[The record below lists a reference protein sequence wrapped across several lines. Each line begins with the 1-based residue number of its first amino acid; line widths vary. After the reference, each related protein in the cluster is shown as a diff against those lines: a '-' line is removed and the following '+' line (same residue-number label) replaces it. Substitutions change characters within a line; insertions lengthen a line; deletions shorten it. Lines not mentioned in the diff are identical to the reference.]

1 MFESL
6 FEGFKYMENGTKQ
19 GIIFAIGMAGYY
31 LVRRLTAAANNAPA
45 EKRVNK
51 KSGGKKKKK

>member
-6 FEGFKYMENGTKQ
+6 FEGFKYMENSTKQ

-31 LVRRLTAAANNAPA
+31 LVRRLTAANRAPA

-51 KSGGKKKKK
+51 KSTGKKKK

>member
-6 FEGFKYMENGTKQ
+6 FEGFKYMENSTKQ
-19 GIIFAIGMAGYY
+19 GIIFAIGMGGYY
-31 LVRRLTAAANNAPA
+31 LVRRLTAANRAPA

-51 KSGGKKKKK
+51 KSTSKKKK

>member
-31 LVRRLTAAANNAPA
+31 LVRRLTAGNKAPA

-51 KSGGKKKKK
+51 KSTGKKKK

>member
-6 FEGFKYMENGTKQ
+6 MENFKYMDNGTKQ

-31 LVRRLTAAANNAPA
+31 LISKMFR
-45 EKRVNK
+45 K
-51 KSGGKKKKK
+51 

>member
-6 FEGFKYMENGTKQ
+6 FEGFKYMENSTKQ
-19 GIIFAIGMAGYY
+19 GIISAIGMGGYY
-31 LVRRLTAAANNAPA
+31 LVRRLTAGNKAPA

-51 KSGGKKKKK
+51 KSTGKKKK

>member
-6 FEGFKYMENGTKQ
+6 FEGFKYMDNGTKQ
-19 GIIFAIGMAGYY
+19 GIIFAVGMAGYY
-31 LVRRLTAAANNAPA
+31 LVRRLTAANQAPA

-51 KSGGKKKKK
+51 KSGNKKKKR